1 MTFIKNASVENAA
14 ERKSYIGEIFNIG
27 ANKQKAEILNNLSI
41 EHKNLHS
48 TGVIHIHD
56 LEAYGTTYNCLV
68 LDFLKSFSY
77 GKYKEFS
84 DSRKI
89 LSIFSYIKKT
99 LVQLGQE
106 QSGGMSFANFDKEL
120 AHIFNELKLTLTEEN
135 KISIKD
141 GLFEFIQ
148 WCSESHDR
156 AGQVSWYITLNIGLA
171 VDNMGRY
178 IAYTLIDEFE
188 NSAAHYFRPNIVFK
202 VKDGINYQKMDSNYD
217 IFKKSLLC
225 TSKKMIPTYF
235 LCDSKINKNYD
246 SDTLAI
252 VGCRT
257 KVTED
262 LYGPSGTIGRGNLAN
277 ITINLPRLAL
287 EAIQNDTES
296 HYELFVDK
304 WNSVAN
310 SVTAILLDRYKKLL
324 QLTPQDFTV
333 NSRLDLW
340 CEDFSKVS
348 NLEDIFRHG
357 TLSIGFIGLSEAIEI
372 LTKEK
377 FYSTNTSHEL
387 AFNFVTHMRE
397 YCDKMIKKH
406 QLNFSLLAT
415 SGELIAGKFCEK
427 DAVEFPHKVHEKGFY
442 TNSFHIDV
450 DSQISAFKKIKLEG
464 KFHTLCNGGCITYIE
479 MNEAPLGNNEALYE
493 LIEHS
498 VKNEIVYLGF
508 NFPLDVCEDCETQ
521 GVFDICPN
529 CNNPNITRIRRV
541 SGYLEILDHF
551 TSGKKNETLAR
562 KKN

>member
-1 MTFIKNASVENAA
+1 M
-14 ERKSYIGEIFNIG
+14 
-27 ANKQKAEILNNLSI
+27 
-41 EHKNLHS
+41 
-48 TGVIHIHD
+48 
-56 LEAYGTTYNCLV
+56 
-68 LDFLKSFSY
+68 
-77 GKYKEFS
+77 
-84 DSRKI
+84 
-89 LSIFSYIKKT
+89 
-99 LVQLGQE
+99 
-106 QSGGMSFANFDKEL
+106 
-120 AHIFNELKLTLTEEN
+120 
-135 KISIKD
+135 
-141 GLFEFIQ
+141 
-148 WCSESHDR
+148 
-156 AGQVSWYITLNIGLA
+156 
-171 VDNMGRY
+171 
-178 IAYTLIDEFE
+178 
-188 NSAAHYFRPNIVFK
+188 
-202 VKDGINYQKMDSNYD
+202 
-217 IFKKSLLC
+217 
-225 TSKKMIPTYF
+225 
-235 LCDSKINKNYD
+235 
-246 SDTLAI
+246 
-252 VGCRT
+252 
-257 KVTED
+257 
-262 LYGPSGTIGRGNLAN
+262 
-277 ITINLPRLAL
+277 
-287 EAIQNDTES
+287 
-296 HYELFVDK
+296 
-304 WNSVAN
+304 
-310 SVTAILLDRYKKLL
+310 
-324 QLTPQDFTV
+324 
-333 NSRLDLW
+333 
-340 CEDFSKVS
+340 
-348 NLEDIFRHG
+348 
-357 TLSIGFIGLSEAIEI
+357 SIGFIGLSEAIEI